1 MRFRAGRKSAESNG
15 QVTTGKHVV
24 ETILRPAADWELAS
38 FLADTTG
45 SGTTVEIIGSH
56 TRVGFG
62 QPIEAQAIVSTHVMR
77 GITAFDKVARIITV
91 QGGTLLADVEQEL
104 ATAGL
109 MLAFEPRDIAS
120 LYGREAGWMTIGGM
134 TAVNLAGSRGV
145 IAGGMGDSVTGV
157 KLVCGNG
164 DIVRAGA
171 AVATGRTGLD
181 LKRIVVGSMGTLG
194 VISEVS
200 FRAVPLPDRR
210 QTVLLLGL
218 AAEIAVEAMGDAL
231 ASCPDV
237 TGAIHLD
244 ANMVGRLANADLAAQ
259 GQAVTLLRLE
269 AGSTPAIGAAL
280 ARLRDALASYG
291 DLYELDDATSDAL
304 WYELRRTSFI
314 ASGDDPVWLIAV
326 RPSRAAEVVAGI
338 RRYMPV
344 DAAYDWGG
352 GLIWLS
358 MPPSADAGTSEIRRV
373 IAAIGG
379 AATLVRARDEIR
391 TLVDVFEPPDPA
403 QETLRRRVKMAFD
416 PGGMLNPGRLHRGH

>member
-1 MRFRAGRKSAESNG
+1 
-15 QVTTGKHVV
+15 
-24 ETILRPAADWELAS
+24 
-38 FLADTTG
+38 
-45 SGTTVEIIGSH
+45 
-56 TRVGFG
+56 
-62 QPIEAQAIVSTHVMR
+62 
-77 GITAFDKVARIITV
+77 
-91 QGGTLLADVEQEL
+91 
-104 ATAGL
+104 
-109 MLAFEPRDIAS
+109 
-120 LYGREAGWMTIGGM
+120 MTIGGM

-145 IAGGMGDSVTGV
+145 IAGGICDSVTGV

-244 ANMVGRLANADLAAQ
+244 ANMVSRLANADLVAQ

-352 GLIWLS
+352 GLIWLT

-416 PGGMLNPGRLHRGH
+416 PEGMLNPGRLHRGH